1 MDKIEAFVRN
11 RSKFER
17 VLLMLAS
24 AAMIFFAGT
33 KFGEFLAYA
42 TGAA

>member
-1 MDKIEAFVRN
+1 MNGIEQFVRN

-17 VLLMLAS
+17 ALLMAAS
-24 AAMIFFAGT
+24 AAMIFLAGT
-33 KFGEFLAYA
+33 RMGEFLAYA

>member
-17 VLLMLAS
+17 ALLMAAS
-24 AAMIFFAGT
+24 AAMIFLAGT
-33 KFGEFLAYA
+33 KFGEVLAYA

>member
-1 MDKIEAFVRN
+1 MDRIEQFVRN

-17 VLLMLAS
+17 ALLMLA
-24 AAMIFFAGT
+24 AAGMIFLAGT
-33 KFGEFLAYA
+33 RMGEFLAYA